1 MKKTTDLKRV
11 YKKIILLSVLMAA
24 CIIFVGINARY
35 LKENPLNRDFVLDY
49 PSASTAGE
57 NGNIYVIDQSKQRVA
72 AFTKEGN
79 YLFQIPGGS
88 RSAKSFYSADDLKV
102 DSQGNVYVV
111 DVVLSLDGT
120 AIEKERIVKFDA
132 KGRYCSTVCQIE
144 YEEGNRPLTTGRIQ
158 GMALMEDGIYF
169 VYNERDRLSLQKI
182 SADGK
187 SETVKTIPYDTKNL
201 ISFAIDKKDYKIY
214 AVTKTADILKIEDD
228 GTSQDIY
235 KGEEHNSDEFFSIPW
250 KIVTDTLGYL
260 YFTDIGQRNIG
271 YISPSGFVGIAIDR
285 EDQEQIGNNRIFYS
299 LDISPKRV
307 LTSVLSSDVCTAQL
321 YGNSADI
328 PVRYGVDE
336 GCIKT
341 EYSDSYITVR
351 GAVFLS
357 ALLAVLLL
365 LLIIYQVTRLRI
377 KIAVTEMAKNNFII
391 ISVAVTIAVA
401 AVPNIMDNM
410 QEQYREQVMKNM
422 CSVAE
427 LTCKS
432 LDPEDVE
439 AINKP
444 QDYTSEAYG
453 RVRADIQSSFSSSNG
468 WNEGLYCVLNRVDPN
483 KIIYSCLYLEDTI
496 GAVYP
501 LDYEYYGLEY
511 EELYETGKQIR
522 FDWIENTDGI
532 WSYVLSPVFNEDGE
546 VIAAMEVGT
555 NLYAFQEA
563 NNAMIRTM
571 IFNVVS
577 IVAIMILIFTEL
589 SFLWFYREK
598 AGRAAEA
605 RAAAGENMNEINR
618 KLAVYIIRPMIF
630 MIFMADCM
638 ATAFLP
644 MLANQMAV
652 PLWGI
657 PAELMSAIP
666 ISTEVL
672 LTAIF
677 SFMGGFMLEKIGFR
691 KMMIAGSILFTAGLT
706 AVGCS
711 ASILPFIGAKAV
723 IGIGVGLLLV
733 SINTLVASYPP
744 EESREGFSF
753 YNSGSLAGLTVG
765 TTVGSFLAV
774 SLGYLNVYFVAAAV
788 SLVVLI
794 MILNIFKKDTVY
806 PDLKAEE
813 GEDGTGKISIVRFLF
828 KKELIIF
835 FACAMIPYLFCGYFL
850 NYFLP
855 LFAESQG
862 MAETA
867 IGQLFLINGICV
879 IYLGPSLTSMLTGR
893 LKLKYTVIL
902 AGAIYIATL
911 FLFFLFTGNGMVVAS
926 AFLFGIADSFGF
938 SALSIYF
945 SSLDTV
951 KLFGS
956 GKAMGVYSTFENI
969 SQTLGPFVFSAVFV
983 LGIKQGIFAI
993 TVVYLILL
1001 VLYTLFG
1008 KKIDK
1013 Q

>member
-11 YKKIILLSVLMAA
+11 YKKMIALSVLMIL
-24 CIIFVGINARY
+24 CIIFAGVNAHY
-35 LKENPLNRDFVLDY
+35 LKENPLNRDFALDY
-49 PSASTAGE
+49 PSASTVGE
-57 NGNIYVIDQSKQRVA
+57 NGNIYVIDQSKQRIA
-72 AFTKEGN
+72 AFTREGG
-79 YLFQIPGGS
+79 YLFQIQGGS
-88 RSAKSFYSADDLKV
+88 RNAKSFYSADDLKA
-102 DSQGNVYVV
+102 DSEGNVYVV
-111 DVVLSLDGT
+111 DVVLSLDGS
-120 AIEKERIVKFDA
+120 AIEKERIVQFDGNG
-132 KGRYCSTVCQIE
+132 KYRSTVYEIE
-144 YEEGNRPLTTGRIQ
+144 YEESSRPLTTGRIQ
-158 GMALMEDGIYF
+158 GMALMEDGIRF
-169 VYNERDRLSLQKI
+169 VYNEKDRISLKKI
-182 SADGK
+182 TADGIE
-187 SETVKTIPYDTKNL
+187 ETVKTIPYDTQYL
-201 ISFAIDKKDYKIY
+201 ISFAIDKRDEKIY
-214 AVTKTADILKIEDD
+214 AVTKMAEILKIEDD
-228 GTSQDIY
+228 GTAQAIY
-235 KGEEHNSDEFFSIPW
+235 KGEEHNSEEFFSIPW
-250 KIVTDTLGYL
+250 KIVTDKLGYL
-260 YFTDIGQRNIG
+260 YFTDIGLRNIG
-271 YISPSGFVGIAIDR
+271 YISPSGLVGIAIDR
-285 EDQEQIGNNRIFYS
+285 EDRDQLSNNRIFYS
-299 LDISPKRV
+299 LDVSPKRV
-307 LTSVLSSDVCTAQL
+307 ITSVLSSDVCAAQL
-321 YGNSADI
+321 YGNSMDA
-328 PVRYGVDE
+328 PAKYGTGE
-336 GCIKT
+336 ESIKI
-341 EYSDSYITVR
+341 EYSGSHIGVR
-351 GAVFLS
+351 TSVYLS
-357 ALLAVLLL
+357 ALLAALFMG
-365 LLIIYQVTRLRI
+365 LIIYQATRLKI
-377 KIAVTEMAKNNFII
+377 KFAFTDMAKNNFII
-391 ISVAVTIAVA
+391 ISVAVIIASV

-410 QEQYREQVMKNM
+410 QKQYRAQVMNNM

-427 LTCKS
+427 LICNR
-432 LDPEDVE
+432 LNPEDVE

-444 QDYTSEAYG
+444 QDYASEAYD
-453 RVRADIQSSFSSSNG
+453 RVRAVIQNSFSSCNG
-468 WNEGLYCVLNRVDPN
+468 WNEGLYCVLNRVDAN

-532 WSYVLSPVFNEDGE
+532 WSYVLSPVFNEDGD

-563 NNAMIRTM
+563 NNAMLRTM

-598 AGRAAEA
+598 AGGM
-605 RAAAGENMNEINR
+605 AAGEAIGAEAMGSETNR

-652 PLWGI
+652 SLWGI
-657 PAELMSAIP
+657 PAELMSVIP
-666 ISTEVL
+666 ISMEVL

-691 KMMIAGSILFTAGLT
+691 KMMIFGSILFTAGLT

-711 ASILPFIGAKAV
+711 SSILPFIVAKAV

-733 SINTLVASYPP
+733 SINTLIASYPS

-774 SLGYLNVYFVAAAV
+774 SLGYLNVYFVAAAI
-788 SLVVLI
+788 SLMVLI
-794 MILNIFKKDTVY
+794 MTLNVFKKNTIY
-806 PDLKAEE
+806 PELKAED
-813 GEDGTGKISIVRFLF
+813 GEDGTGKISVVRFLF

-835 FACAMIPYLFCGYFL
+835 FACAMVPYLFCGYFL

-862 MAETA
+862 MTETA

-879 IYLGPSLTSMLTGR
+879 IYLGPSLTSLLTGR
-893 LKLKYTVIL
+893 LKLKYPVII

-911 FLFFLFTGNGMVVAS
+911 FLFFLFTGNRMVVGS
-926 AFLFGIADSFGF
+926 ALLFGIADSFGF

-945 SSLDTV
+945 SSLDAV
-951 KLFGS
+951 RLFGS

-969 SQTLGPFVFSAVFV
+969 AQTLGPFVFSAVFV
-983 LGIKQGIFAI
+983 LGIKRGILTIAA
-993 TVVYLILL
+993 VYLILL
-1001 VLYTLFG
+1001 ALYILFG
-1008 KKIDK
+1008 KKIER
-1013 Q
+1013 

>member
-1 MKKTTDLKRV
+1 MRKLTDLKRV
-11 YKKIILLSVLMAA
+11 YKKMILLSVLLIS
-24 CIIFVGINARY
+24 CIIFAGVNAHY
-35 LKENPLNRDFVLDY
+35 LKENPLNRDFTLDY
-49 PSASTAGE
+49 PSAGTLGE
-57 NGNIYVIDQSKQRVA
+57 NGNIYVIDQSKQRVS
-72 AFTKEGN
+72 AFTKEGK
-79 YLFQIPGGS
+79 YLFQIQGGS
-88 RSAKSFYSADDLKV
+88 RRAKSFYSADDLKA
-102 DSQGNVYVV
+102 DHEGNVYVV
-111 DVVLSLDGT
+111 DVVLSLDGS
-120 AIEKERIVKFDA
+120 AIEKERIIQFDG
-132 KGRYCSTVCQIE
+132 KGKYRSTVYEIE

-158 GMALMEDGIYF
+158 GMALTRDGLWF
-169 VYNERDRLSLQKI
+169 VYSEKDRLSLKKI
-182 SADGK
+182 TADK
-187 SETVKTIPYDTKNL
+187 KAETVKTIPYDTRYL
-201 ISFAIDKKDYKIY
+201 IAFAIDKKDGKIY
-214 AVTKTADILKIEDD
+214 AVTKMAEILRIEDD
-228 GTSQDIY
+228 GTAQAVY
-235 KGEEHNSDEFFSIPW
+235 KGEEHNSDDFFSIPW
-250 KIVTDTLGYL
+250 KIVTDQSGYL
-260 YFTDIGQRNIG
+260 YFTDIGLRNIG
-271 YISPSGFVGIAIDR
+271 YISPLGLVGIAIGR
-285 EDQEQIGNNRIFYS
+285 EDQENLSNNRIFYS
-299 LDISPKRV
+299 LDVSPERV
-307 LTSVLSSDVCTAQL
+307 ITSVLSSDVCMAQL
-321 YGNSADI
+321 EGDSAGAPVKYGT
-328 PVRYGVDE
+328 GE
-336 GCIKT
+336 GSIKT
-341 EYSDSYITVR
+341 EYSGGYIAVR
-351 GAVFLS
+351 AFVYLS
-357 ALLAVLLL
+357 VLLAVLLL
-365 LLIIYQVTRLRI
+365 ALIIYQAAQLKI
-377 KIAVTEMAKNNFII
+377 KITFTEMAKNNFII
-391 ISVAVTIAVA
+391 ISVAVIIASV

-410 QEQYREQVMKNM
+410 QKQYRAQVMNNM

-427 LTCKS
+427 LTCNA

-453 RVRADIQSSFSSSNG
+453 RVKEDIRNSFSSSNG
-468 WNEGLYCVLNRVDPN
+468 WNEGLYCTLNRVDPN

-589 SFLWFYREK
+589 SFIWFYREK
-598 AGRAAEA
+598 AGRE
-605 RAAAGENMNEINR
+605 AAARVGGNENGASR
-618 KLAVYIIRPMIF
+618 KLAVYIIRPMVF

-644 MLANQMAV
+644 MLANQMAA

-657 PAELMSAIP
+657 PVELVGAIP

-691 KMMIAGSILFTAGLT
+691 KMMILGSILFTAGLT

-711 ASILPFIGAKAV
+711 ASILAFIGAKAV

-733 SINTLVASYPP
+733 SINTLIASYPQ
-744 EESREGFSF
+744 EESRDGFSF

-774 SLGYLNVYFVAAAV
+774 SLGYLNVYFVAAAI
-788 SLVVLI
+788 SLVLLV
-794 MILNIFKKDTVY
+794 MILNIYRKDTVY
-806 PDLKAEE
+806 PELNAEG
-813 GEDGTGKISIVRFLF
+813 GEENTGKLGIFQFLF

-862 MAETA
+862 MTETA
-867 IGQLFLINGICV
+867 IGQLFLINGVCV
-879 IYLGPSLTSMLTGR
+879 IYLGPSLTSLLTAR
-893 LKLKYTVIL
+893 LKLKYPVII

-926 AFLFGIADSFGF
+926 ALLFGIADSFGF

-945 SSLDTV
+945 SSLDAV
-951 KLFGS
+951 RVFGS

-969 SQTLGPFVFSAVFV
+969 SQTLGPFVFSSVFV
-983 LGIKQGIFAI
+983 LGIKNGIFAI
-993 TVVYLILL
+993 AAVYLILL

-1008 KKIDK
+1008 KKTER
-1013 Q
+1013 

>member
-1 MKKTTDLKRV
+1 M
-11 YKKIILLSVLMAA
+11 
-24 CIIFVGINARY
+24 
-35 LKENPLNRDFVLDY
+35 
-49 PSASTAGE
+49 
-57 NGNIYVIDQSKQRVA
+57 
-72 AFTKEGN
+72 
-79 YLFQIPGGS
+79 
-88 RSAKSFYSADDLKV
+88 
-102 DSQGNVYVV
+102 
-111 DVVLSLDGT
+111 
-120 AIEKERIVKFDA
+120 
-132 KGRYCSTVCQIE
+132 
-144 YEEGNRPLTTGRIQ
+144 
-158 GMALMEDGIYF
+158 
-169 VYNERDRLSLQKI
+169 
-182 SADGK
+182 
-187 SETVKTIPYDTKNL
+187 
-201 ISFAIDKKDYKIY
+201 
-214 AVTKTADILKIEDD
+214 
-228 GTSQDIY
+228 
-235 KGEEHNSDEFFSIPW
+235 
-250 KIVTDTLGYL
+250 
-260 YFTDIGQRNIG
+260 
-271 YISPSGFVGIAIDR
+271 
-285 EDQEQIGNNRIFYS
+285 
-299 LDISPKRV
+299 
-307 LTSVLSSDVCTAQL
+307 
-321 YGNSADI
+321 
-328 PVRYGVDE
+328 
-336 GCIKT
+336 
-341 EYSDSYITVR
+341 
-351 GAVFLS
+351 
-357 ALLAVLLL
+357 
-365 LLIIYQVTRLRI
+365 
-377 KIAVTEMAKNNFII
+377 
-391 ISVAVTIAVA
+391 
-401 AVPNIMDNM
+401 
-410 QEQYREQVMKNM
+410 
-422 CSVAE
+422 
-427 LTCKS
+427 
-432 LDPEDVE
+432 
-439 AINKP
+439 
-444 QDYTSEAYG
+444 
-453 RVRADIQSSFSSSNG
+453 
-468 WNEGLYCVLNRVDPN
+468 
-483 KIIYSCLYLEDTI
+483 
-496 GAVYP
+496 
-501 LDYEYYGLEY
+501 
-511 EELYETGKQIR
+511 YETGKQIR

>member
-1 MKKTTDLKRV
+1 M
-11 YKKIILLSVLMAA
+11 
-24 CIIFVGINARY
+24 
-35 LKENPLNRDFVLDY
+35 
-49 PSASTAGE
+49 
-57 NGNIYVIDQSKQRVA
+57 
-72 AFTKEGN
+72 
-79 YLFQIPGGS
+79 
-88 RSAKSFYSADDLKV
+88 
-102 DSQGNVYVV
+102 
-111 DVVLSLDGT
+111 
-120 AIEKERIVKFDA
+120 
-132 KGRYCSTVCQIE
+132 
-144 YEEGNRPLTTGRIQ
+144 
-158 GMALMEDGIYF
+158 
-169 VYNERDRLSLQKI
+169 
-182 SADGK
+182 
-187 SETVKTIPYDTKNL
+187 
-201 ISFAIDKKDYKIY
+201 
-214 AVTKTADILKIEDD
+214 
-228 GTSQDIY
+228 
-235 KGEEHNSDEFFSIPW
+235 
-250 KIVTDTLGYL
+250 TDTLGYL

-271 YISPSGFVGIAIDR
+271 YISPSGLVGIAIDR
-285 EDQEQIGNNRIFYS
+285 EDQEQLGNNRIFYS

-377 KIAVTEMAKNNFII
+377 KIAITEMAKNNFII

-605 RAAAGENMNEINR
+605 G
-618 KLAVYIIRPMIF
+618 RP
-630 MIFMADCM
+630 
-638 ATAFLP
+638 
-644 MLANQMAV
+644 Q
-652 PLWGI
+652 
-657 PAELMSAIP
+657 
-666 ISTEVL
+666 
-672 LTAIF
+672 
-677 SFMGGFMLEKIGFR
+677 
-691 KMMIAGSILFTAGLT
+691 
-706 AVGCS
+706 
-711 ASILPFIGAKAV
+711 
-723 IGIGVGLLLV
+723 
-733 SINTLVASYPP
+733 
-744 EESREGFSF
+744 
-753 YNSGSLAGLTVG
+753 
-765 TTVGSFLAV
+765 
-774 SLGYLNVYFVAAAV
+774 
-788 SLVVLI
+788 
-794 MILNIFKKDTVY
+794 
-806 PDLKAEE
+806 
-813 GEDGTGKISIVRFLF
+813 VR
-828 KKELIIF
+828 
-835 FACAMIPYLFCGYFL
+835 
-850 NYFLP
+850 
-855 LFAESQG
+855 
-862 MAETA
+862 T
-867 IGQLFLINGICV
+867 
-879 IYLGPSLTSMLTGR
+879 
-893 LKLKYTVIL
+893 
-902 AGAIYIATL
+902 
-911 FLFFLFTGNGMVVAS
+911 
-926 AFLFGIADSFGF
+926 
-938 SALSIYF
+938 
-945 SSLDTV
+945 
-951 KLFGS
+951 
-956 GKAMGVYSTFENI
+956 
-969 SQTLGPFVFSAVFV
+969 
-983 LGIKQGIFAI
+983 
-993 TVVYLILL
+993 
-1001 VLYTLFG
+1001 
-1008 KKIDK
+1008 
-1013 Q
+1013 